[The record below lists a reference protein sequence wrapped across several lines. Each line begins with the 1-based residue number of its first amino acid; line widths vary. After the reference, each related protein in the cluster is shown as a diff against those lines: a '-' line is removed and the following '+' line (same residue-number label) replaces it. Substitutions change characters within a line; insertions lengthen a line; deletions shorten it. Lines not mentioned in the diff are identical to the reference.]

1 MKIFVK
7 AKPGS
12 KENKVLAPEKKLWSE
27 IANTKEYYT
36 VYVKD
41 RPVRGKANF
50 AIERQLAE
58 YFKVSMSRVKLISGN
73 TSKTK
78 VFEIIGL

>member
-12 KENKVLAPEKKLWSE
+12 KENKVLVPEKKLWNDSLSS
-27 IANTKEYYT
+27 KEYYT

-41 RPVRGKANF
+41 KPVRGKANF

-58 YFKVSMSRVKLISGN
+58 HFKVSMSQVKLISGS

-78 VFEIIGL
+78 VLEIIGL